1 MDFSVDR
8 ILRYQ
13 VIKAGE
19 RSERR
24 EGEVE
29 GNFSQS
35 VFWNLEFTKQNRV
48 PLHLA

>member
-1 MDFSVDR
+1 MDLSVDR

-19 RSERR
+19 RKERR
-24 EGEVE
+24 EVEME
-29 GNFSQS
+29 GNFSES
-35 VFWNLEFTKQNRV
+35 VFCNLELTKQNRV